1 MDTAIFYIILAPCTS
16 RECECGL
23 VPYAL
28 SGVISNQVSSRA
40 RAALWSIRRSLE
52 LNILR
57 SICLIHTSE
66 AAKLSHLCR
75 VLMYS
80 ADEVHSVHIRIPDGV
95 GETWKAVSCVFWGEK
110 EACRLQPPLL
120 PPSPP
125 LPDFFFFRL
134 AVTHRSRCSVTSPMR
149 PLIPSLW
156 VFTG

>member
-1 MDTAIFYIILAPCTS
+1 MVGCKMDTAIFYIILAPCTC

-57 SICLIHTSE
+57 SICLTHTSE

-75 VLMYS
+75 VL
-80 ADEVHSVHIRIPDGV
+80 DVQR
-95 GETWKAVSCVFWGEK
+95 
-110 EACRLQPPLL
+110 R
-120 PPSPP
+120 
-125 LPDFFFFRL
+125 
-134 AVTHRSRCSVTSPMR
+134 
-149 PLIPSLW
+149 
-156 VFTG
+156 